1 MLLMLQTSWHVPCAV
16 TLLLQLQLYS
26 TNVCIHW
33 RLSQL
38 LMLLLLPALLLQNP
52 PVDDADF
59 AGRMSNSLMTWVH
72 CWSSDADLD
81 QLDKG
86 EISS

>member
-1 MLLMLQTSWHVPCAV
+1 VLAFHRLRIGDDEIISCLLV
-16 TLLLQLQLYS
+16 LL
-26 TNVCIHW
+26 
-33 RLSQL
+33 
-38 LMLLLLPALLLQNP
+38 LLLQNP

-72 CWSSDADLD
+72 CWSSDAHLD

-86 EISS
+86 ELST